1 MSGHV
6 ARKRETEATRHGT
19 GGHVA
24 KETRTLTVDANVN
37 KKREYRHSTPGYYTR
52 KIIQNCYII
61 QARREK
67 DRVET
72 LSPKLLHT
80 QDHIK
85 RPHNQSR
92 QG

>member
-52 KIIQNCYII
+52 KIKCVPHSTTFAKQRKLLHN
-61 QARREK
+61 QGAKR
-67 DRVET
+67 DRVKT
-72 LSPKLLHT
+72 LSPKCNARK
-80 QDHIK
+80 II
-85 RPHNQSR
+85 
-92 QG
+92 